1 MGCSFDLVI
10 NQALSDLHAKEN
22 WPYLGLIRGSCWAH
36 VLIKNV
42 LVHISKIPGKENN
55 RLRLMMFTDIKV
67 VHQCSSKEQF
77 DAVSVLF
84 KKKYCDHN
92 IIPARTAAIFIYKA

>member
-1 MGCSFDLVI
+1 
-10 NQALSDLHAKEN
+10 
-22 WPYLGLIRGSCWAH
+22 
-36 VLIKNV
+36 
-42 LVHISKIPGKENN
+42 
-55 RLRLMMFTDIKV
+55 MFTDIKV